1 MTTLTISLLVMAL
14 LSGYLL
20 LCWLDNKYQWKLIA
34 WFNAEVDNPFDC
46 KTTTQTQEKD
56 RQIQQLQERIQVLET
71 LVTDPAWE
79 LQQKIRQ
86 LERE

>member
-1 MTTLTISLLVMAL
+1 MTTLTISLLIMTL
-14 LSGYLL
+14 LSGYLMI
-20 LCWLDNKYQWKLIA
+20 CWLDNKYQWKLVA
-34 WFNAEVDNPFDC
+34 WFNAEVDNPFDSQAT
-46 KTTTQTQEKD
+46 KQTQDKD
-56 RQIQQLQERIQVLET
+56 RQIQQLQERIQVLEK